1 MTVQDFIVNYSATFE
16 YLHKRYGK
24 AAVVALWDYLGETNT
39 ELYNMVADGGLEG
52 YLRYFYADTGTC
64 SRENVE
70 GGAWIDENGLYT
82 EHLTGCPSV
91 GELEERGKRPYRYY
105 CEHCYWLYHK
115 SLEDHG
121 FTYDAD
127 FELQPRETGYSK
139 QCTFWAKAREDAI

>member
-24 AAVVALWDYLGETNT
+24 AAVVALWEYLGETNT
-39 ELYNMVADGGLEG
+39 ELYNMVAEGGLEG
-52 YLRYFYADTGTC
+52 YLRYFYGDTGTC

-91 GELEERGKRPYRYY
+91 G
-105 CEHCYWLYHK
+105 
-115 SLEDHG
+115 
-121 FTYDAD
+121 
-127 FELQPRETGYSK
+127 
-139 QCTFWAKAREDAI
+139 